1 MWLRAIRLPNI
12 RTFNVIALR
21 PLGEYP
27 PAQINE
33 AIRVAAHLKRGDFWL
48 LECPDGSSDAR

>member
-48 LECPDGSSDAR
+48 LLEPER